1 MIEEGNEIEIV
12 CPSCS
17 PKDETW
23 HEVLKGGQSPVAKC
37 MDCGNVHS
45 YRIPR
50 VKMKTIKVIVSQMD
64 NSYAMQMLLNE
75 KERFFIDDELIVDD
89 ITTGDAV
96 PIMITVME
104 CGDKRKPSAVVKDI
118 DVIWGRAIDEV
129 TVKIALQQKDITQSA
144 EQKVSGDFKFVVG
157 QFVRINGKEFPIV
170 SIKVRDGGFKSKNG
184 DFVLAKKVKRIYA
197 KKPSFSSRK
206 Y

>member
-1 MIEEGNEIEIV
+1 MTEEGNEIEIV

-50 VKMKTIKVIVSQMD
+50 VKFKTIKIIVSQAE
-64 NSYAMQMLLNE
+64 NSNVMQMLLDE

-89 ITTGDAV
+89 LLTGDVV
-96 PIMITVME
+96 PIMITVLE
-104 CGDKRKPSAVVKDI
+104 CGDKRKPSAAVKDI
-118 DVIWGRAIDEV
+118 DTIWGRAIDEV
-129 TVKIALQQKDITQSA
+129 TVKIALQHKDITKSA
-144 EQKVSGDFKFVVG
+144 EHKVSGDFKFVVG
-157 QFVRINGKEFPIV
+157 ESVRIDKTDYPIISV
-170 SIKVRDGGFKSKNG
+170 KVRGGGFKSKDG
-184 DFVLAKKVKRIYA
+184 DFVLAKKVKRVYC
-197 KKPSFSSRK
+197 KKPSFSGRK